1 MVRTGGE
8 VGDTFPKDGGGRE
21 LCVPIVVRTSPI
33 GGAVP
38 GVRTHPQ
45 DCDLCRHVQGIDGEY
60 VGSAGSAI
68 DQILPY
74 SAEADLRYRKTHYQ
88 VGFIDDFMHPQISG
102 YAAEYVRLLSTKPR
116 KHC

>member
-1 MVRTGGE
+1 MTFLCAHLMVRTGGRLS
-8 VGDTFPKDGGGRE
+8 GDTSPKDGGGRE
-21 LCVPIVVRTSPI
+21 FCVCPYSGAHPPVW
-33 GGAVP
+33 GAVP

-88 VGFIDDFMHPQISG
+88 VGFIDDFMHP
-102 YAAEYVRLLSTKPR
+102 
-116 KHC
+116 